1 MMEQEKV
8 VRDLIR
14 LIYECAVDA
23 SQWPHFVASF
33 SKALD
38 DAWVVL
44 ALRDA
49 GNQDVVPL
57 SHGVEPAWM
66 RRYEEYYFR
75 LDLRARRARPF
86 WKPGNLLRR
95 EQVIGD
101 AELEK
106 TEFYNDY
113 LRPQR
118 RFYSAA
124 GLLDEEGSVPS
135 LVDIGHI
142 GMRPVAD
149 AELALLGELVPHL
162 QTAARLHRRI
172 AGLETQL
179 EYASAA
185 LDGLPRALIVT
196 DSSSRIMHMNRRA
209 EALLKSNG
217 ALSAGADGLRAPSSQ
232 QTARLRELIART
244 ASTVAGNGQH
254 PGGVIQVQRS
264 GHPALKLQIAP
275 LAWPSGRTGGRPAVA
290 IFLPEPERTAKPDPT
305 LLGALLDLTPAEARL
320 TAVIAGGGTIQQF
333 ANDAG
338 VSLNTARTLLKRV
351 FSKTG
356 VCRQA
361 ELVRLALTSAAGG

>member
-1 MMEQEKV
+1 MPREKT

-23 SQWPHFVASF
+23 RQWPHFAASF

-38 DAWVVL
+38 DAWVVMGL
-44 ALRDA
+44 PDA
-49 GNQDVVPL
+49 GNQDVIAL
-57 SHGVEPAWM
+57 THGVEPAWM
-66 RRYEEYYFR
+66 RRYQEYYCH
-75 LDLRARRARPF
+75 LDVRARRARPF
-86 WKPGNLLRR
+86 WKPGGLLRR
-95 EQVIGD
+95 EQVISD

-106 TEFYNDY
+106 TEFYHDY

-124 GLLDEEGSVPS
+124 VLLDQEGSLPS
-135 LVDIGHI
+135 LVDVGHQ
-142 GMRPVAD
+142 GATPVSE

-162 QTAARLHRRI
+162 QTAVRLRQRI
-172 AGLETQL
+172 TGLETRL

-185 LDGLPRALIVT
+185 LDGLRRPLIVT
-196 DSSSRIMHMNRRA
+196 DSSGRIVHINRRA

-217 ALSAGADGLRAPSSQ
+217 GLSAGADGLRAASSR
-232 QTARLRELIART
+232 QTAHLRELIARA
-244 ASTVAGNGQH
+244 ASTVTGNGQH
-254 PGGVIQVQRS
+254 PGGVIQVQRV
-264 GHPALKLQIAP
+264 GHPPLKLQIAP
-275 LAWPSGRTGGRPAVA
+275 LAWPSGRNGRRPAVA
-290 IFLPEPERTAKPDPT
+290 IFLPEPERTANPDPT

-333 ANDAG
+333 ADEAG

-356 VCRQA
+356 VSRQA
-361 ELVRLALTSAAGG
+361 ELVRLALISAGGG